1 MSFLGWRAATEVASW
16 NWTGH
21 SEGSG
26 HCDLAGEQSITKTL
40 PAVSV
45 YEVISTGHTP
55 RAKTAQNAHRHV
67 LVLSR
72 LLAPKKCPHKTIS
85 GGMFQSSLIP
95 IHKSLE
101 TILGVLNTNS
111 VASFWDFPCLQL
123 LITSLH
129 SCMLQAIESC
139 MPWDWR

>member
-1 MSFLGWRAATEVASW
+1 MLQQKWPAETEQVIQKDQVTVILQV
-16 NWTGH
+16 NKVQ
-21 SEGSG
+21 
-26 HCDLAGEQSITKTL
+26 LKLYQL
-40 PAVSV
+40 SV

-95 IHKSLE
+95 MHKSLE
-101 TILGVLNTNS
+101 
-111 VASFWDFPCLQL
+111 QY
-123 LITSLH
+123 
-129 SCMLQAIESC
+129 
-139 MPWDWR
+139 